1 MGGSVDV
8 ETLAVWEEKAKIFEK
23 ALVMV
28 SADLDAERAKAEAT
42 WKEYLDKMEAHTA
55 LTMHSL
61 GLDKMMGEKKV
72 EFDRRALD
80 LDLHQVTLAE
90 S

>member
-8 ETLAVWEEKAKIFEK
+8 ETLAVREEKAKIFEK

-28 SADLDAERAKAEAT
+28 SDDLDAERAKAEAT

>member
-8 ETLAVWEEKAKIFEK
+8 ETLAVREEKAKIFEK

-42 WKEYLDKMEAHTA
+42 
-55 LTMHSL
+55 
-61 GLDKMMGEKKV
+61 
-72 EFDRRALD
+72 
-80 LDLHQVTLAE
+80 
-90 S
+90 